1 MEVVRG
7 SEGEEE
13 EEEEWEEAEEG
24 VEVDD
29 VGAQDDEEEDRVSQE
44 LQQLAEQEL
53 GETEQVRICRSSS
66 DILIF
71 SQSQYWEIFSLGS
84 NIRSGQ
90 AAQLAQV
97 SGFWRKKMRNGNRKK
112 TLSCGFLTLSEEALT
127 CRVTSTTAERT
138 ATSFFAFW
146 ECRST
151 GWVDVTRFRMHF
163 KRCNRAS
170 LLWSLE

>member
-24 VEVDD
+24 VDVDD
-29 VGAQDDEEEDRVSQE
+29 VGAQDEEEEDGVSHE

-53 GETEQVRICRSSS
+53 GETEQVRICLSSPV
-66 DILIF
+66 ILIF

-90 AAQLAQV
+90 AAQLA
-97 SGFWRKKMRNGNRKK
+97 
-112 TLSCGFLTLSEEALT
+112 
-127 CRVTSTTAERT
+127 
-138 ATSFFAFW
+138 
-146 ECRST
+146 
-151 GWVDVTRFRMHF
+151 
-163 KRCNRAS
+163 
-170 LLWSLE
+170 